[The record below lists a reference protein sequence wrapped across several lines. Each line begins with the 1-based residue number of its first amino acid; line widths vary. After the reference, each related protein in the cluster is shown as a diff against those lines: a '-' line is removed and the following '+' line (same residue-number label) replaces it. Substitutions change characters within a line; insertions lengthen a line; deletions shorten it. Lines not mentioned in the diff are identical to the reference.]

1 MNCQRGHK
9 LKGLIPKSLLYRK
22 LRNINKFIFTNLFS
36 QISEIHWSP
45 EFNPRYKKKF
55 VTQIQKKSIAEK

>member
-1 MNCQRGHK
+1 MNCQRGQK

-22 LRNINKFIFTNLFS
+22 LRNINS

-45 EFNPRYKKKF
+45 EFNPRYKKKKF